1 MTAKRFFYADPGL
14 TNNLGHHANNC
25 RFIAGEARSRG
36 MDVKVL
42 SFTTIDGSLQGELG
56 AIPFFR
62 ALTAWQNDGDPICG
76 WLNAF
81 HLVAEITREDL
92 SRIDDIGP
100 DDVMYFSS
108 AFPAQLFALAQWM
121 GAMPR
126 DKLPLV
132 VVEFGMDPGVDVQQG
147 PEGLVYN
154 VRDPRVDA
162 RATLYRSA
170 AARIPPAVAPW
181 LQMITFEQASSTS
194 FCAVL
199 GKHVGV
205 LPTPRVAAGARR
217 SRSGK
222 RPITVAVLGH
232 QRPEKGYQFMPE
244 VARSLLQSNAD
255 IRILCH
261 NGNPDAMR
269 ETQEDLHEIAKKD
282 PRLLMDERLAGGD
295 VWQEVLDA
303 CDLIIL
309 PYASPRFAVS
319 YSAVAV
325 EAIANGIPLVVPA
338 GTSMAR
344 LVQEF
349 GGAGTTFERPEPSA
363 IIDATQRALDRF
375 DQLAASAYTGSE
387 LWEQIHGPRNLLDAM
402 LALAPRPP
410 VQQFPIS
417 IAAA

>member
-1 MTAKRFFYADPGL
+1 V
-14 TNNLGHHANNC
+14 N
-25 RFIAGEARSRG
+25 
-36 MDVKVL
+36 
-42 SFTTIDGSLQGELG
+42 IDGKLQAELG

-92 SRIDDIGP
+92 ARIEDIGP

-108 AFPAQLFALAQWM
+108 ALPAQLFALAQWM

-132 VVEFGMDPGVDVQQG
+132 VVEFGIDPGVDMQQT
-147 PEGLVYN
+147 PEGIVYN
-154 VRDPRVDA
+154 VRDPRNDA
-162 RATLYRSA
+162 RAILYRSA

-181 LQMITFEQASSTS
+181 LQMITYDQASSACFS
-194 FCAVL
+194 AVL
-199 GKHVGV
+199 AKPVGV
-205 LPTPRVAAGARR
+205 LPTPHVATGSRR
-217 SRSGK
+217 SRCGK
-222 RPITVAVLGH
+222 LPITVAVLGN

-244 VARSLLQSNAD
+244 VARSLLQSNAN

-261 NGNPDAMR
+261 NANPGMMR
-269 ETQEDLHEIAKKD
+269 ETQEDLHEIAAKNS
-282 PRLLMDERLAGGD
+282 RLIMDERLAGGE
-295 VWQEVLDA
+295 VWQGVLDA
-303 CDLIIL
+303 SDLIIL
-309 PYASPRFAVS
+309 PYASPRFAIS

-349 GGAGTTFERPEPSA
+349 GGVGTTFDRAEPSA
-363 IIDATQRALDRF
+363 IIAAIQRALDRF
-375 DQLAASAYTGSE
+375 DQLATSACVGSQ
-387 LWEQIHGPRNLLDAM
+387 LWEQLHGPRNLFDAM
-402 LALAPRPP
+402 LALRPKP
-410 VQQFPIS
+410 VVQKFSIS